1 MLHSKSIS
9 NRTGAAMTATSKRR
23 LAGIPGTLRA
33 IGLGVALL
41 GGVGDALAEPA
52 EKATVSAQLT
62 ELRIAAGDTDEG
74 HPNERW
80 RLAAM
85 RDYLQG
91 NYRSAAEQFELA
103 AGFADKYSQHRLSLM
118 HWNGE
123 GVEVDRAR
131 AYVWSDLAA
140 ERGTP
145 KLVAVRE
152 RMWAA
157 LSAAERHQAI
167 KIGNALFDKYGDA
180 RTQMRQIRKMKR
192 FAMLRNGSRA
202 GFKNPYSQVIND
214 SHYSVE
220 VMYSAERTDP
230 LTYWRL
236 QNAAI
241 GGGKNVLL
249 EGNVEVGTPQS
260 RPTRSQAELSEPS
273 AE

>member
-1 MLHSKSIS
+1 
-9 NRTGAAMTATSKRR
+9 MTAESKRGPAWR
-23 LAGIPGTLRA
+23 VGTLCSL
-33 IGLGVALL
+33 GLGAALL
-41 GGVGDALAEPA
+41 GAAGAAQTEPA
-52 EKATVSAQLT
+52 DQADPKTITAQLT
-62 ELRIAAGDTDEG
+62 ELRIASGDTDEG

-85 RDYLQG
+85 RDYVQG
-91 NYRSAAEQFELA
+91 NYRSAAQQFELA
-103 AGFADKYSQHRLSLM
+103 AGYADKYSQHRLSLM

-123 GVEVDRAR
+123 GVPMDRGR

-152 RMWAA
+152 KMWAA
-157 LSAAERHQAI
+157 LSADERHHAI
-167 KIGNALFDKYGDA
+167 EIGNALFDKYGDA
-180 RTQMRQIRKMKR
+180 RTQMRQIRRMKR

-202 GFKNPYSQVIND
+202 GYKNPYSQVINE

-230 LTYWRL
+230 VTYWRL

-260 RPTRSQAELSEPS
+260 RPTRSQAEQGAPS